1 MRIHCLQHVPFETPA
16 AIGDWA
22 RLRGHALDT
31 TLMHDAVAL
40 PALAGIDMLVLM
52 GGPMSVHDAA
62 QLDWLAQEKRYLAQ
76 ALAQGKRVL
85 GICLGAQLVAEALGG
100 QVTRNREREIGW
112 FPLIRVAGLDDA
124 HAALLPPRLDAFHW
138 HGETFSLP
146 AGATRLA
153 ASQACT
159 NQVFCVGDRVLGLQC
174 HLETTPDGVQAL
186 IEHCPEDLQPGAW
199 VQDAAT
205 MLASPARFAAAHA
218 ALFDLLDRFFP
229 SR

>member
-1 MRIHCLQHVPFETPA
+1 MSIEVRNVWKHF
-16 AIGDWA
+16 GDY
-22 RLRGHALDT
+22 T
-31 TLMHDAVAL
+31 
-40 PALAGIDMLVLM
+40 ALAGIDMLVLM

-62 QLDWLAQEKRYLAQ
+62 HLGWLAQEKRYLAQ

-85 GICLGAQLVAEALGG
+85 GVCLGAQLAAEALGG
-100 QVTRNREREIGW
+100 QVMRNREREIGW
-112 FPLIRVAGLDDA
+112 FPLVRVAGLDDS

-146 AGATRLA
+146 PGATRLA
-153 ASQACT
+153 ASEACT
-159 NQVFCVGDRVLGLQC
+159 NQVFCFGDQVLGLQC
-174 HLETTPDGVQAL
+174 HLETTPAGVQAL
-186 IEHCPEDLQPGAW
+186 VEHCPDDLKPGPW
-199 VQDAAT
+199 VQDGAA